1 MRLSRCLHSVYITD
15 SSGDAHF
22 TSKAKTL
29 RFIREKMSQIEKKVS
44 RFDLLCRETLQ
55 RLYGPLTRRTY
66 SLVILEQSLLLG
78 SLL

>member
-1 MRLSRCLHSVYITD
+1 MKRYSPSGSAAARRD
-15 SSGDAHF
+15 SSE
-22 TSKAKTL
+22 K
-29 RFIREKMSQIEKKVS
+29 KMSQIEKKVS